1 LESPPVRLYLAGRVS
16 VEGGAQLVR
25 SDQFPGQQGRV
36 AFAYLATERGRPITL
51 EELAEAIWPGR
62 LPPAWESALRAIV
75 SKLRSVIA
83 KPGLCG
89 TSALTS
95 ARGCYE
101 LRLPAYTWVD
111 IEAAAEAIHDAEV
124 ALRKGE
130 PRLAYGPS
138 AVAHHIARRP
148 FLAGEQGPWIESQRE
163 RLRDILLRALEVRTE
178 VYLWNA
184 EHSLA
189 LRAAKDLIAL
199 APIRE
204 SGHRLVMR
212 THTAVGNMAEALQ
225 AYERCRKLIARE
237 LGVDPSPQTKATYEQ
252 ILQSL

>member
-1 LESPPVRLYLAGRVS
+1 VRVHLAGRIS
-16 VEGGAQLVR
+16 IEADAQLIGPDR
-25 SDQFPGQQGRV
+25 FPGQQGRV
-36 AFAYLATERGRPITL
+36 AFAYLVIERGRPVTL
-51 EELAEAIWPGR
+51 EELAETLWPGS

-83 KPGLCG
+83 NPEGRG
-89 TSALTS
+89 GSTLTS
-95 ARGCYE
+95 ARGSYE
-101 LRLPAYTWVD
+101 LRLPAHTWVD
-111 IEAAAEAIHDAEV
+111 VEAAAEAIHDAEA
-124 ALRKGE
+124 ALRKGD

-148 FLAGEQGPWIESQRE
+148 FLAGEQGPWIEAQRD

-189 LRAAKDLIAL
+189 QRAAKDLIAL
-199 APIRE
+199 EPLRE

-212 THTAVGNMAEALQ
+212 AHAAVGNTAEALR

-237 LGVDPSPQTKATYEQ
+237 LGVDPSPQTKATYEG
-252 ILQSL
+252 ILQTL